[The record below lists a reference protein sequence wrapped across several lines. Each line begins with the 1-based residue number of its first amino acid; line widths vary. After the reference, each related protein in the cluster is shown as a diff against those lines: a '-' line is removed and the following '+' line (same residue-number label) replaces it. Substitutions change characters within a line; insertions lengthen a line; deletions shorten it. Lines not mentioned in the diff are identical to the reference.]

1 MQSENVEHIDV
12 KAFVKAWAEGLHIEI
27 TDAKERIA
35 IFKEEFERLCRG
47 SGGGTMDKIKVKA
60 DKMRSLTDEAL
71 VAYVENRVKKA
82 RSEGFNQGFKLRQEV
97 ESDISD
103 LVIGLENLIKSI
115 STNLEYNNYHHYHSK
130 ATRERYR
137 MGIGDGQSTLSDSTL
152 MNLPKRELVDIIR
165 LLEKNCK
172 VYLNN
177 LNTYSSIVKELTEA
191 KEDLIEVGGIR
202 SNGKNQ
208 N

>member
-1 MQSENVEHIDV
+1 
-12 KAFVKAWAEGLHIEI
+12 
-27 TDAKERIA
+27 
-35 IFKEEFERLCRG
+35 
-47 SGGGTMDKIKVKA
+47 
-60 DKMRSLTDEAL
+60 
-71 VAYVENRVKKA
+71 
-82 RSEGFNQGFKLRQEV
+82 
-97 ESDISD
+97 
-103 LVIGLENLIKSI
+103 
-115 STNLEYNNYHHYHSK
+115 
-130 ATRERYR
+130 

-152 MNLPKRELVDIIR
+152 MKLPKKELVDIIR

-177 LNTYSSIVKELTEA
+177 LNTYSGIVKELTEA